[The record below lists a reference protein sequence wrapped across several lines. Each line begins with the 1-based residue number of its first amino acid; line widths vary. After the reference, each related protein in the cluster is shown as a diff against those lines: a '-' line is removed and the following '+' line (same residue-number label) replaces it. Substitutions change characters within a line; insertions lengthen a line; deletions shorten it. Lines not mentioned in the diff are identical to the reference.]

1 MNSMAKNELRELRL
15 KLYPDKSQAEFCR
28 MVGINHGYVTRYEN
42 GVNPSPHSTNMDISQ
57 KYAKALEVDTA
68 TLLTMISNNYQLKQA
83 GKLEVKIT
91 HGKYAQPKDN
101 ALAKWRAEQKL
112 TMTEVAE
119 VLGVSYR
126 TYHSWER
133 GESRPIGNNLKNL
146 LDLTGL
152 SMHQI
157 SSIFVEAHKNDP
169 DFVPDNAPTTKK
181 IEEPKQEPLTFS
193 DMPVIN
199 AEWPLN
205 FIKQVRRNNTKET
218 YFPIKKEYPFVDQWI
233 ADKLFDFVDN
243 PAEKDAQHHYRF
255 NEQQATAVRLYY
267 REFGNNLKSVGE
279 KMGISKS
286 RVQQIIMKAQRK
298 FKICIENEIIR
309 RANAKSGTEVVNDNL
324 VKAAS
329 AIKENVT
336 KASENFKETV
346 KDVKVPAIKPEKE
359 ITMKLTTKEERTLN
373 NTVYPVDPVTNF
385 VYDTKDVK
393 DTNNQIVE
401 IKRVDN
407 ATGKMVKMIDRFNDS
422 DMKLLNEVMELCYG
436 KLDFHK
442 YNRLRKILGGLVE

>member
-1 MNSMAKNELRELRL
+1 MNNMAKNRLRALRL
-15 KLYPDKSQAEFCR
+15 EKYPDMTSQAFCE
-28 MVGINHGYVTRYEN
+28 MAGIKPPVYSKYEC
-42 GVNPSPHSTNMDISQ
+42 GKIANP
-57 KYAKALEVDTA
+57 YASNEDSIIRIANALGTTSEA
-68 TLLTMISNNYQLKQA
+68 IREMISNNYQLRQQ
-83 GKLEVKIT
+83 GKLDLGPYSKTRRSSASIEISSSENNVLAHWRISNNLSQSEAANILEV
-91 HGKYAQPKDN
+91 P
-101 ALAKWRAEQKL
+101 RATYSMWEQGYTK
-112 TMTEVAE
+112 
-119 VLGVSYR
+119 
-126 TYHSWER
+126 
-133 GESRPIGNNLKNL
+133 PIGDNLKKL
-146 LDLTGL
+146 IDLTGL

-157 SSIFVEAHKNDP
+157 ATIPRKVANKTSKE
-169 DFVPDNAPTTKK
+169 

-309 RANAKSGTEVVNDNL
+309 RANEKSDAEVINDNL

-336 KASENFKETV
+336 KASENFKEAV

-359 ITMKLTTKEERTLN
+359 TTMQLTTKEERTLN
-373 NTVYPVDPVTNF
+373 NTVYPVD
-385 VYDTKDVK
+385 DVK

>member
-1 MNSMAKNELRELRL
+1 MNNMGKNELRERRIE
-15 KLYPDKSQAEFCR
+15 LYPDMTQAEFCR
-28 MVGINHGYVTRYEN
+28 MSGVGHNYVTRYEN
-42 GVNPSPHSTNMDISQ
+42 GYTPAPHATNMDVIQ
-57 KYAKALEVDTA
+57 RYAKALEVDTA
-68 TLLTMISNNYQLKQA
+68 ALLVMISNNYQLKQA
-83 GKLEVKIT
+83 GKLEVKIDR
-91 HGKYAQPKDN
+91 GRFAQPKDN
-101 ALAKWRAEQKL
+101 ALGNWRAEQKL
-112 TMTEVAE
+112 SIKDAAE
-119 VLGVSYR
+119 VLGVDRR
-126 TYHSWER
+126 TWNAWEN
-133 GESRPIGNNLKNL
+133 GETRPLGDNLKNL

-169 DFVPDNAPTTKK
+169 DFVPDHEPTTKK

-309 RANAKSGTEVVNDNL
+309 RANEKSNAEVINDNL

-336 KASENFKETV
+336 KASENFKEAV
-346 KDVKVPAIKPEKE
+346 KDIKVPAIKPEKE
-359 ITMKLTTKEERTLN
+359 TTMQLTTKEERTLN
-373 NTVYPVDPVTNF
+373 NTVYPVDE
-385 VYDTKDVK
+385 VK

>member
-1 MNSMAKNELRELRL
+1 MAKNKLRALRL
-15 KLYPDKSQAEFCR
+15 EKYPDMTAQAFCK
-28 MVGINHGYVTRYEN
+28 MVGVESPRYSKYEC
-42 GVNPSPHSTNMDISQ
+42 GMIANP
-57 KYAKALEVDTA
+57 YASNEDAIIRIANALGTTSEA
-68 TLLTMISNNYQLKQA
+68 IREMISNNYLLRQQ
-83 GKLEVKIT
+83 GKLDLGPHSKTRRSSASIEISSSENNV
-91 HGKYAQPKDN
+91 
-101 ALAKWRAEQKL
+101 LAHWRI
-112 TMTEVAE
+112 
-119 VLGVSYR
+119 S
-126 TYHSWER
+126 
-133 GESRPIGNNLKNL
+133 NNLSQSEAANILEVPRATYSMWEQGYNKPVGDNL
-146 LDLTGL
+146 KKIIDLTGL

-157 SSIFVEAHKNDP
+157 ATIPRKVANR
-169 DFVPDNAPTTKK
+169 VPKE

-309 RANAKSGTEVVNDNL
+309 RANEKSDAEVINDNL
-324 VKAAS
+324 VKSAS

-336 KASENFKETV
+336 KASENFKEAV

-359 ITMKLTTKEERTLN
+359 TTMQLTTKEERALN
-373 NTVYPVDPVTNF
+373 NTVYPVD
-385 VYDTKDVK
+385 DVK